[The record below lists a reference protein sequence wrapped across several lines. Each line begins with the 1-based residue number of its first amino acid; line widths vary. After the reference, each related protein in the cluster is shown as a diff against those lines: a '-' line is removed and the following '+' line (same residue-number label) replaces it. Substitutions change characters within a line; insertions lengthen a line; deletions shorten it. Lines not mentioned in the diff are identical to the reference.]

1 MLRPLCMSAIVI
13 ILKPRLHF
21 TTSTLPQNGPAR
33 LQQVLSGRQ
42 GGYYNHCTVVPHLRL
57 I

>member
-42 GGYYNHCTVVPHLRL
+42 GGYYNHCIVVPHLRL